1 MYRKRQKMSVAPIG
15 KQVGKQ
21 IGKQFRKQVGII
33 FLASLVAAVTA
44 IALPTQTQSQTI
56 VNLENRAL
64 RDEADRLLDVGNT
77 QLKNGKHREAIKT
90 WLYAISYYR
99 RVNDQS
105 SISYTLGRMSEA
117 YLMIGANPAAEET
130 MQQRLTYANT
140 LQEMSTLIQENNNIA
155 SLEIGKGNLANATT
169 LTNKVL
175 QLSQQYEQPL
185 GRAIALNN
193 QGLIAGRYGNH
204 LAAIKL
210 YYASLKEQPIRK
222 SIGAG
227 YTFTNSGDSLM
238 ALGDYKSAIKDYE
251 QALTIATKHRN
262 FALMSSASDRL
273 IAAYLEIPNFKRIEE
288 LLQNRSSLALVMG
301 DRETAANV
309 QRYLGDLYL
318 SWGNVAK
325 ARLAYQESYDFAAML
340 EDTASLPLREAYFK
354 LQALDK
360 L

>member
-1 MYRKRQKMSVAPIG
+1 MNRKRQKMSVVHIG
-15 KQVGKQ
+15 KQVAKQ
-21 IGKQFRKQVGII
+21 AGVM
-33 FLASLVAAVTA
+33 FLASLIAA
-44 IALPTQTQSQTI
+44 IAIPITTQAQTI
-56 VNLENRAL
+56 VNPENRTV
-64 RDEADRLLDVGNT
+64 RDEADRLLDFGNT

-90 WLYAISYYR
+90 WLYAIGNYR
-99 RVNDQS
+99 RVNDQAA
-105 SISYTLGRMSEA
+105 ISYTLGRMSEA
-117 YLMIGANPAAEET
+117 YLMMGANTAAEET
-130 MQQRLTYANT
+130 MRQNLGYANT
-140 LQEMSTLIQENNNIA
+140 LQQTSILIRESNNIA

-169 LTNKVL
+169 FSNTAL

-185 GRAIALNN
+185 GTAIALNN

-222 SIGAG
+222 SIGVG

>member
-1 MYRKRQKMSVAPIG
+1 MYRKRQKMSVVDIG
-15 KQVGKQ
+15 KQVAKQ
-21 IGKQFRKQVGII
+21 IGIM
-33 FLASLVAAVTA
+33 FLASLVAAIA
-44 IALPTQTQSQTI
+44 IPTHTQAQTI
-56 VNLENRAL
+56 VNPENRTL
-64 RDEADRLLDVGNT
+64 RDEADRLLDFGNT

-99 RVNDQS
+99 HVNDQAA
-105 SISYTLGRMSEA
+105 ISYTLGRMREA
-117 YLMIGANPAAEET
+117 YLSIGANTAAEET
-130 MQQRLTYANT
+130 MQQRLTYVNT
-140 LQEMSTLIQENNNIA
+140 LKEMSTVIQESNNIA
-155 SLEIGKGNLANATT
+155 SLEIGKGNLANAIT
-169 LTNKVL
+169 LTNKAL
-175 QLSQQYEQPL
+175 QLSQEYEQPL
-185 GRAIALNN
+185 GTAIALNN

-210 YYASLKEQPIRK
+210 YYRALKEHPIRK
-222 SIGAG
+222 SIGIG

-238 ALGDYKSAIKDYE
+238 ALGNYKSAIKDYE
-251 QALTIATKHRN
+251 QALAIATKHRN

>member
-1 MYRKRQKMSVAPIG
+1 MYKKRQIMSVVHIG
-15 KQVGKQ
+15 KQVCVML
-21 IGKQFRKQVGII
+21 I
-33 FLASLVAAVTA
+33 AALVAASTSPS
-44 IALPTQTQSQTI
+44 LTQAQVI
-56 VNLENRAL
+56 VNPENRTV
-64 RDEADRLLDVGNT
+64 RDEADRLLDFGNT

-90 WLYAISYYR
+90 WLYAIGYYR
-99 RVNDQS
+99 HINDQS
-105 SISYTLGRMSEA
+105 AISYTLGRMSEA
-117 YLMIGANPAAEET
+117 YLTMGANAAAEET
-130 MQQRLTYANT
+130 MQQRLSYA
-140 LQEMSTLIQENNNIA
+140 STLKETGTIIQESNNIA
-155 SLEIGKGNLANATT
+155 SLEIGKNNLSTATIFTNNA
-169 LTNKVL
+169 L
-175 QLSQQYEQPL
+175 QLSREYEQPL
-185 GRAIALNN
+185 GAAIALNN
-193 QGLIAGRYGNH
+193 KGLIAGRYGNH

-210 YYASLKEQPIRK
+210 YYASVNEHPLRK
-222 SIGAG
+222 SIGFG
-227 YTFTNSGDSLM
+227 YIHTNTGDSLM
-238 ALGDYKSAIKDYE
+238 ALGDYRSAIKDFE
-251 QALTIATKHRN
+251 KALMIATKQRD

-318 SWGNVAK
+318 SWGNIAK

>member
-1 MYRKRQKMSVAPIG
+1 MYRKRQKMSVAHIG
-15 KQVGKQ
+15 KQVGEKV
-21 IGKQFRKQVGII
+21 GKQVGKQVGII
-33 FLASLVAAVTA
+33 FLASLVTAVTA

-64 RDEADRLLDVGNT
+64 RDEADRLLDVGKT

-117 YLMIGANPAAEET
+117 YLMIGANTAAEET

-175 QLSQQYEQPL
+175 QLSQQYEQPF

-318 SWGNVAK
+318 SWGNIAK

-340 EDTASLPLREAYFK
+340 EDTSGLQLREAYFK
-354 LQALDK
+354 LQALDR

>member
-1 MYRKRQKMSVAPIG
+1 MYRKRQKMSVVDIS
-15 KQVGKQ
+15 KQVSLM
-21 IGKQFRKQVGII
+21 
-33 FLASLVAAVTA
+33 FLAALVAAIA
-44 IALPTQTQSQTI
+44 IPTPTQAQTI
-56 VNLENRAL
+56 VNPENRTV
-64 RDEADRLLDVGNT
+64 RDEADRLLDFGNT

-99 RVNDQS
+99 HVNDQAA
-105 SISYTLGRMSEA
+105 ISYTLGRMREA
-117 YLMIGANPAAEET
+117 YLIIGANTAAEET
-130 MQQRLTYANT
+130 MQERLTYANT
-140 LQEMSTLIQENNNIA
+140 LKETGTIIQESNNIA
-155 SLEIGKGNLANATT
+155 SLEIGKGNLARAAT
-169 LTNKVL
+169 LSNQAL
-175 QLSQQYEQPL
+175 QLSQEYQQPL
-185 GRAIALNN
+185 GTAIALNN

-210 YYASLKEQPIRK
+210 YYQSLKEHPIRK
-222 SIGAG
+222 SLGIG
-227 YTFTNSGDSLM
+227 YTYTNSGDSLM
-238 ALGDYKSAIKDYE
+238 ALGNYKSAIKDYE
-251 QALTIATKHRN
+251 QALTIATKNRN
-262 FALMSSASDRL
+262 FALMSSVSDRL
-273 IAAYLEIPNFKRIEE
+273 IAAYLEIPNFKRIEQ

>member
-1 MYRKRQKMSVAPIG
+1 MYRKRQKMSVVHIG
-15 KQVGKQ
+15 KQVAKQ
-21 IGKQFRKQVGII
+21 AGVM
-33 FLASLVAAVTA
+33 FLAALMAA
-44 IALPTQTQSQTI
+44 IAIPITTQAQII
-56 VNLENRAL
+56 VNPENRTV

-90 WLYAISYYR
+90 WLYAIGYYR

-105 SISYTLGRMSEA
+105 AISYTLGRMSEA
-117 YLMIGANPAAEET
+117 YLIMGANRAAEDT
-130 MQQRLTYANT
+130 MQQRLGYANT
-140 LQEMSTLIQENNNIA
+140 LQETSTLIQESNNIA

-169 LTNKVL
+169 LSNTAL
-175 QLSQQYEQPL
+175 QLSQQYDQHL
-185 GRAIALNN
+185 GTAIALNN

-210 YYASLKEQPIRK
+210 YYGSLKEHPIRK
-222 SIGAG
+222 SIGVG
-227 YTFTNSGDSLM
+227 YTYTNSGDSLM

-288 LLQNRSSLALVMG
+288 LLQNRSTLALVMG